1 MGRGYG
7 QSRADYPFRSDLRR
21 RRQEYGKFRNEIAVH
36 KRLSHP
42 VSVELPTDEGPGHGG
57 DGTAPY
63 PLAYFASGLTACV
76 MTQLRAFSR
85 RLEVPLTDFSVNTRC
100 HWEAKQHGRAPYESA
115 PIAFTIDIDLGGN
128 ASEADKRRLIAAA
141 AKGCFIEQSLKPGL
155 VKHRL
160 KIGENWV
167 EVD

>member
-1 MGRGYG
+1 MATAEAVNRFEVIFDAEGRND
-7 QSRADYPFRSDLRR
+7 A
-21 RRQEYGKFRNEIAVH
+21 KFRKEIVVH

-42 VSVELPTDEGPGHGG
+42 VSVQLPTDEGPGHGG

-85 RLEVPLTDFSVNTRC
+85 RLGISLEAFTVNTRC
-100 HWEAKQHGRAPYESA
+100 HWQGQQRGHQPYESV
-115 PIAFTIDIDLGGN
+115 PVGFTLEIDLGGD
-128 ASEADKRRLIAAA
+128 ASEVDKRRLIDHA

-160 KIGENWV
+160 KIGHDWI
-167 EVD
+167 EV

>member
-1 MGRGYG
+1 MDTVEPTTRFEVIFDAEGRNH
-7 QSRADYPFRSDLRR
+7 A
-21 RRQEYGKFRNEIAVH
+21 KFRNEITVH

-85 RLEVPLTDFSVNTRC
+85 RLEIQLADFSVNTRC
-100 HWEAKQHGRAPYESA
+100 HWEAQQHGRAPYESA
-115 PIAFTIDIDLGGN
+115 PIAFTIDIDLGGG
-128 ASEADKRRLIAAA
+128 ASEVDKRRLIEAA
-141 AKGCFIEQSLKPGL
+141 AKGCFIEQSLKAGI

-160 KIGENWV
+160 KVGDNWV
-167 EVD
+167 EV

>member
-1 MGRGYG
+1 VNTVEPTTRFEVIFDAAGRNT
-7 QSRADYPFRSDLRR
+7 A
-21 RRQEYGKFRNEIAVH
+21 KFRNDIIVH
-36 KRLSHP
+36 KRLSNP

-63 PLAYFASGLTACV
+63 PLAYFVSGLTACV

-85 RLEVPLTDFSVNTRC
+85 RLEIPLTEFSVNTRC

-115 PIAFTIDIDLGGN
+115 PIAFTIDIDLGGD
-128 ASEADKRRLIAAA
+128 ASEADKRRLVTAA
-141 AKGCFIEQSLKPGL
+141 AKGCFIEQSLKPGI

-160 KIGENWV
+160 RVGENWV
-167 EVD
+167 EV

>member
-1 MGRGYG
+1 MDKVEPTTRFEVIFDAEGRNT
-7 QSRADYPFRSDLRR
+7 S
-21 RRQEYGKFRNEIAVH
+21 KFRNDVTVH

-42 VSVELPTDEGPGHGG
+42 VTVELPTDEGPGHGG

-100 HWEAKQHGRAPYESA
+100 HWEATQRGRAPYESA
-115 PIAFTIDIDLGGN
+115 PIAFTMDIDLGGN

-141 AKGCFIEQSLKPGL
+141 AKGCFIEQSLRPGL